1 MSRILFFNIPAHGHT
16 NPTLGVVRELVRR
29 GHQVRYYSYEPMRE
43 KIEDTGAA
51 FIACDSFDRERHLSA
66 KDAAR
71 VGRDLAFS
79 VEILTDTTLA
89 LEEMVRRDVGRFKPN
104 CIVADSMAVWG
115 KAAALKY
122 GIPFVS
128 STTTFAFNQY
138 SSKIMGRRMREAFAF
153 LLAMPKVG
161 RQIKRLKN
169 HGYPIKNVLDI
180 LQNDNDTHTIV
191 YTSPEFQPCADTFSD
206 KYAFV
211 GPSVR
216 PVREEIVKTRDKLLY
231 ISMGTVNNDMLP
243 FYEQCIRALAGTD
256 YQVLLSV
263 GNAVDAHKL
272 EELAESL
279 LADNLR
285 TGSLYKGNPQMESLS
300 EEIYADITVYREVDQ
315 VGVLKKA
322 DVFLTHCGMNSV
334 NESLYFGVPLVMLP
348 QTSEQRGVARRAAEL
363 GAGILL
369 ESAEPAAVLKAVR
382 RVTQEK
388 AFGENAGK
396 ISEGFRKCGG
406 AERAADKILE
416 VIDIS

>member
-29 GHQVRYYSYEPMRE
+29 GHQVWYYSYEPMRE

-71 VGRDLAFS
+71 VGKDLAFS

-89 LEEMVRRDVGRFKPN
+89 LEEMVRRDVGRFKPD

-191 YTSPEFQPCADTFSD
+191 YTSPEFQPCAETFSD

-211 GPSVR
+211 GASVR
-216 PVREEIVKTRDKLLY
+216 PAREEIVKTRDKLLY
-231 ISMGTVNNDMLP
+231 ISMGTVNNDMLS
-243 FYEQCIRALAGTD
+243 FYEQCIRALADTD
-256 YQVLLSV
+256 YQVVLSV
-263 GNAVDAHKL
+263 GNAVDVRKL
-272 EELAESL
+272 EELAECL
-279 LADNLR
+279 RAGNLR
-285 TGSLYKGNPQMESLS
+285 AGSLRADSLS
-300 EEIYADITVYREVDQ
+300 EEIYADIMVYREVDQ
-315 VGVLKKA
+315 IGVLKKA
-322 DVFLTHCGMNSV
+322 DVFLSHCGMNSV
-334 NESLYFGVPLVMLP
+334 NESLYFGVPLVLLP
-348 QTSEQRGVARRAAEL
+348 QTSEQRGVARRAEEL

-369 ESAEPAAVLKAVR
+369 ERAEPTAVLKAVR
-382 RVTQEK
+382 RVMEEK
-388 AFGENAGK
+388 AFRENAGK
-396 ISEGFRKCGG
+396 ISEGFRTCGG

-416 VIDIS
+416 VCGQ